1 MSEIG
6 IEYKKIMEEI
16 EKTISNEEERKF
28 VKSKLAELSISF
40 IDIIDRITKATDIK
54 IKEIEKNQNSI
65 ESKISNIES
74 IVDNIENDI
83 YEDDAQ
89 DEDYEFEVVCPYC
102 NYEFS
107 VDMDSVQKDEIE
119 CPECHN
125 VIELDWNEE
134 HCSGSCSHCMEN
146 CLQEDEEEY
155 KADKKDTNKNER
167 KNNKEA
173 NDNTE
178 DDDM

>member
-54 IKEIEKNQNSI
+54 IKEIEKNQNNI

-74 IVDNIENDI
+74 IVNNIENDI
-83 YEDDAQ
+83 YEDDEQ
-89 DEDYEFEVVCPYC
+89 EDYEFEVVCPYC

-107 VDMDSVQKDEIE
+107 VDMDSAQKDEIE

-146 CLQEDEEEY
+146 CLQEDDEEY
-155 KADKKDTNKNER
+155 KADEKDTKKSE
-167 KNNKEA
+167 NNKET
-173 NDNTE
+173 NEDSEE
-178 DDDM
+178 DDM

>member
-6 IEYKKIMEEI
+6 IEYKRIMEEI

-54 IKEIEKNQNSI
+54 IREIEKNQNNI
-65 ESKISNIES
+65 EKKMSSIES
-74 IVDNIENDI
+74 IVDNIESDI
-83 YEDDAQ
+83 YEDDEQ
-89 DEDYEFEVVCPYC
+89 DEDYEFELVCPYC

-107 VDMDSVQKDEIE
+107 VDVDSIQKDEIE

-125 VIELDWNEE
+125 IIELDWNEE
-134 HCSGSCSHCMEN
+134 QMQCAGSCSHCSEN

-155 KADKKDTNKNER
+155 NVEDEKDTNKKE
-167 KNNKEA
+167 NKE
-173 NDNTE
+173 NDD

>member
-6 IEYKKIMEEI
+6 IEYKRIMEEI

-40 IDIIDRITKATDIK
+40 IDIIDRITKATDMK
-54 IKEIEKNQNSI
+54 IKEIEKNQNDI
-65 ESKISNIES
+65 EKKMSSIES
-74 IVDNIENDI
+74 IVDNIESDI
-83 YEDDAQ
+83 YEDDDQ

-107 VDMDSVQKDEIE
+107 VDVDSVQKDEIE

-125 VIELDWNEE
+125 IIELDWHEE
-134 HCSGSCSHCMEN
+134 QMQCAGSCSHCSEN
-146 CLQEDEEEY
+146 CLQEDDEEY
-155 KADKKDTNKNER
+155 NVEDEKDKDTNKKE
-167 KNNKEA
+167 NKE
-173 NDNTE
+173 NDE